1 MFRGLL
7 RFALL
12 MIVLAAAAAF
22 FMGYRFGDYGI
33 GRPPERPVAT
43 TGAAPEVDTAR
54 ARATGAKIGEKVAAG
69 ANQAERAL
77 ENGALTAKIKAKM
90 ALDDSVKALDI
101 NVDTANGVVTLTGT
115 VHSEAERTRA
125 VQLARETAGVTSVT
139 DRLTVR

>member
-1 MFRGLL
+1 MFRALL

-12 MIVLAAAAAF
+12 LIVLAAAIAF
-22 FMGYRFGDYGI
+22 FMGYRYSGHAD
-33 GRPPERPVAT
+33 RSAERPVAT
-43 TGAAPEVDTAR
+43 TGTAPELDTAR
-54 ARATGAKIGEKVAAG
+54 ARAAGAKIGEKVAVG
-69 ANQAERAL
+69 ANQAEHAL

-101 NVDTANGVVTLTGT
+101 NVDTADGVVTLTGT

-139 DRLTVR
+139 DRLSVR